1 VHKSLHLNDRLQNMG
16 HILSKKIQATL
27 RIVKLQNVSKK
38 KKLTLDF
45 ARKLGGD
52 ALITEPNYDA
62 DLRGL

>member
-1 VHKSLHLNDRLQNMG
+1 MG